1 MISTSIAQ
9 ISLFLEQLGNRRHL
23 HTGYLN
29 NQVSASL

>member
-1 MISTSIAQ
+1 MISNSTAQ
-9 ISLFLEQLGNRRHL
+9 TSLFLEQLGKRRHL